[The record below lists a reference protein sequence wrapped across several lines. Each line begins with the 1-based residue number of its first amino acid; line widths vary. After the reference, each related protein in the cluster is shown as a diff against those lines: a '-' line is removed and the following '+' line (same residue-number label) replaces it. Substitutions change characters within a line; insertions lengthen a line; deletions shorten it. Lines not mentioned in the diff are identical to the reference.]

1 MSKENHVPVGQS
13 HHLTSGGKAVPRPTS
28 AFPEPPSS
36 HLPIPP
42 SPGLPIPVSQ
52 RLRVPVSP
60 RLVLFIITT
69 VVLLYGVIYPN
80 LHVLVS
86 SFHRN
91 DQWSL
96 SNYRDALSQSVV
108 LESVFTSL
116 GVSVLTVLL
125 CALVGIPLAFLFER
139 YSFPARRLFGV
150 LAALPLV
157 LPPLV
162 GTVAFI
168 FLCGES
174 GILAR
179 VVQSIFHMETPQI
192 GRASCRE
199 RVAITEITESC
210 GGRVRLER
218 R

>member
-1 MSKENHVPVGQS
+1 MRNEKWKM
-13 HHLTSGGKAVPRPTS
+13 TS
-28 AFPEPPSS
+28 
-36 HLPIPP
+36 LPISP
-42 SPGLPIPVSQ
+42 SPHRPVAPSPRRPVSPPP
-52 RLRVPVSP
+52 RVPVSP
-60 RLVLFIITT
+60 RLFLFLITGL
-69 VVLLYGVIYPN
+69 VLLYGVIYPN
-80 LHVLVS
+80 LHVVVS
-86 SFHRN
+86 SLQRN

-96 SNYRDALSQSVV
+96 ANYREALSQSAV

-116 GVSVLTVLL
+116 GVSILTVLF

-179 VVQSIFHMETPQI
+179 VVQSIFHMETPPWSLR
-192 GRASCRE
+192 GWTALLLFHTYTMYP
-199 RVAITEITESC
+199 VF
-210 GGRVRLER
+210 
-218 R
+218 